1 MLKASAAYRGKLLKT
16 IIANKFM
23 YLLILPAFLAT
34 AIFNYWPMYGVLVAF
49 KNFKLNLG
57 ILASPWAKYNGFEYF
72 RLIFKDPDVFQA
84 IKNTLIISLGNL
96 IILFPCYII
105 LALLLN
111 ELKNDRYKRTLQSI
125 MYLPH
130 FLSWVIMAGILYN
143 LLSTTAGAYGKITAF
158 LGLEPFQIIGNPD
171 AFRPLVFLSNIW
183 KTAGWGTIIYL
194 AAIAGI
200 NLEMYESAIID
211 GAGRFQRVWHIT
223 LPCIKS
229 TMVILLLLQLGNIMN
244 AGFDQIFNL
253 YSPTVYNVGDILD
266 TFVYRQGLENFQFSY
281 SAAVGLF
288 KSLVNLVLLIIANQ
302 TVKALGE
309 EGIY

>member
-1 MLKASAAYRGKLLKT
+1 MHSAGTANQGKLLKT

-49 KNFKLNLG
+49 KNFKLNKG
-57 ILASPWAKYNGFEYF
+57 ILGSPWAKYNGFEYF
-72 RLIFKDPDVFQA
+72 RLIFKDPDVFIA

-111 ELKNDRYKRTLQSI
+111 ELKNIRYKKVLQSI

-143 LLSTTAGAYGKITAF
+143 LLSTTAGVYGKVMTLF
-158 LGLEPFQIIGNPD
+158 GQMPFQIIGNPD
-171 AFRPLVFLSNIW
+171 AFLPLVFLSNLW
-183 KTAGWGTIIYL
+183 KTSGWGTIIYL

-200 NLEMYESAIID
+200 SIEMYESAIID
-211 GAGRFQRVWHIT
+211 GASRFQRVWHIT
-223 LPCIKS
+223 LPSIKS
-229 TMVILLLLQLGNIMN
+229 TMVILLILQLGSIMN

-253 YSPTVYNVGDILD
+253 YSPQVFRVGDILD

-288 KSLVNLVLLIIANQ
+288 KQLVNLILLIVANQ
-302 TVKALGE
+302 TVKALGQ